1 MIGSCHFIIWAGLIQ
16 GPECAHELRLS
27 WRRKG
32 LLAYQTSDFLT
43 LLALPLTPCALTHT
57 LPVQNLDMK
66 EWMELVKEN
75 VARLDAFP
83 KFDTA
88 YLEKTLSGGYV
99 TIITYTLLGLLMCTE
114 LTRYVLPPL
123 QQRYVV
129 DPLLGSQVVISLDI
143 SVATP
148 CDKLAVLQVEQA
160 ENTHIL
166 GDNALA
172 MTDEY
177 WDDGLP

>member
-1 MIGSCHFIIWAGLIQ
+1 MNKWVDAV
-16 GPECAHELRLS
+16 R
-27 WRRKG
+27 
-32 LLAYQTSDFLT
+32 
-43 LLALPLTPCALTHT
+43 
-57 LPVQNLDMK
+57 DM
-66 EWMELVKEN
+66 

-99 TIITYTLLGLLMCTE
+99 TIVTYTLLGLLMCTE

-129 DPLLGSQVVISLDI
+129 DPLLGSQVILSLDI

-148 CDKLAVLQVEQA
+148 CEKLAVLQVEQ
-160 ENTHIL
+160 TGTTRIL
-166 GDNALA
+166 GDNVLS

-177 WDDGLP
+177 WDDTLS